1 MQIPGIIIE
10 ELPPLQDPIM
20 IAGFDGWGNALN
32 VSKAMAA
39 YLIRKLDSAAFA
51 RLDPDTY
58 YRFDEHRPVVTIEN
72 GEFRNVMPPGGEFF
86 VIRTGS
92 GQPDLVVLEAEEP
105 DLNWYQFAGA
115 ILDLCRQLRVQTLIT
130 LGSMYDNL
138 LHTDKII
145 SGVSNDPVAIG
156 QLKENRIHSISYQ
169 GPSAIHSVILAE
181 ASKRQLTN
189 ISFWC
194 HCPYYLQGTTHFG
207 QLLELARLLRDWGK
221 FDLDVEDLQKGWAK
235 LKEQID
241 DLIERNSELRQ
252 LVTDLRKR
260 KTRGSIASVK
270 NSLKPD
276 EKVIDLQDFFNFG
289 GAPPETPKK

>member
-1 MQIPGIIIE
+1 
-10 ELPPLQDPIM
+10 M

-39 YLIRKLDSAAFA
+39 YLIRKLDTVAFA
-51 RLDPDTY
+51 RIDPDSY
-58 YRFDEHRPVVTIEN
+58 YRFDEHRPVVTIKD
-72 GEFRNVMPPGGEFF
+72 GQFRNVLPPGGEFYVARTEPRQRDI
-86 VIRTGS
+86 VI
-92 GQPDLVVLEAEEP
+92 LEAEEP

-115 ILDLCRQLRVQTLIT
+115 MLDLCQHLNVKTLVT

-145 SGVSNDPVAIG
+145 SGVSNDPASVSL
-156 QLKENRIHSISYQ
+156 LKSKRIHSISYQ

-181 ASKRQLTN
+181 ASKRRVEN
-189 ISFWC
+189 ISLWC

-207 QLLELARLLRDWGK
+207 QLLQLANLLSDLGK
-221 FDLDVEDLQKGWAK
+221 FDLDVVDLEKGWVK

-241 DLIERNSELRQ
+241 ELVEQNSELQQ

-260 KTRGSIASVK
+260 KTRGSIASMK
-270 NSLKPD
+270 SNLKTD

-289 GAPPETPKK
+289 GAPPEPPAG